1 MYLCVVCVCNNIFT
15 CSYVC
20 VYLIEFK
27 NMFIKYYANLTNV
40 LFNTDLSPE
49 FISAGIISI
58 HEEEIIRNAPNSQEK
73 AKKFLRII
81 SSHIEISHTK
91 SFISMLDIM
100 ERKGTMAIK
109 ELAIR
114 IKSEL

>member
-1 MYLCVVCVCNNIFT
+1 MYLC
-15 CSYVC
+15 VC

-27 NMFIKYYANLTNV
+27 NMLIKYYADLTNI
-40 LFNTDLSPE
+40 LFSTDLSPE
-49 FISAGIISI
+49 FVSAGIISI
-58 HEEEIIRNAPNSQEK
+58 HEEEIIRNVPTSREK
-73 AKKFLRII
+73 AKIFLQII

-91 SFISMLDIM
+91 SFISMLDTM
-100 ERKGTMAIK
+100 EKKGTMAIK

>member
-1 MYLCVVCVCNNIFT
+1 M
-15 CSYVC
+15 C

-27 NMFIKYYANLTNV
+27 NILIKYYADLTNV
-40 LFNTDLSPE
+40 LFNTDLSAE
-49 FISAGIISI
+49 FVTAGIISI

-100 ERKGTMAIK
+100 ETKGTMVTKGLAIK
-109 ELAIR
+109 

>member
-1 MYLCVVCVCNNIFT
+1 MCVCNNIST
-15 CSYVC
+15 CIYMC

-27 NMFIKYYANLTNV
+27 DMLIKYYADLTNI
-40 LFNTDLSPE
+40 LFSTDLSPE

-58 HEEEIIRNAPNSQEK
+58 HEEEIIRNAPTSREK
-73 AKKFLRII
+73 AKIFLQII

-91 SFISMLDIM
+91 SFISMLDTM
-100 ERKGTMAIK
+100 EKKGTMAIK

>member
-1 MYLCVVCVCNNIFT
+1 M
-15 CSYVC
+15 C

-27 NMFIKYYANLTNV
+27 NMLIKYYADLTNV

-49 FISAGIISI
+49 FISAGIINI

-73 AKKFLRII
+73 AKKILQII

-100 ERKGTMAIK
+100 ERRGTMAIK